1 MLYAKGE
8 LQVNINMTLL
18 IEIVF
23 ISIVVVGVLSFYLGK
38 RKTNSPKMVTLIGVL
53 LSIFPPLGLIYLA
66 ILVLKNDINQNST
79 GESVS

>member
-1 MLYAKGE
+1 M
-8 LQVNINMTLL
+8 NINMTLL

>member
-1 MLYAKGE
+1 
-8 LQVNINMTLL
+8 VNINMTLL

-53 LSIFPPLGLIYLA
+53 LSIFPPLGLTYLA
-66 ILVLKNDINQNST
+66 ILVLKKDINQNSI
-79 GESVS
+79 GKSVS

>member
-1 MLYAKGE
+1 
-8 LQVNINMTLL
+8 MTLL

-23 ISIVVVGVLSFYLGK
+23 ISIVVVAVLSFYLGK

-79 GESVS
+79 VESVS